1 MKKIICILLGVLIL
15 AVYWKVQYHEFV
27 NYDDGRYIT
36 ENKHIKDF
44 SKENFIWA
52 FTQSHSANWHP
63 VTWLSHM
70 LDVQLYGLNP
80 RGHHLTSLALHIAN
94 SLLLFLVFARM
105 TGSIWR
111 SCFVASLFAFHP
123 INIESV
129 AWASERKSVLS
140 TFFWLLTTWTY
151 INYVQKRN
159 LARYSMVVLF
169 FALGLMSKPMLV
181 TLPFVFLL
189 LDYWPLKRFEIT
201 NLKRIFS
208 GGTQSQIENKKKLL
222 NLIFE
227 KIPLLL
233 LVVGSCIV
241 TIFAQKSWGA
251 VVSIDIVP
259 LATRISNAL
268 VSYLEYLGKMVWPKG
283 FSVFYPYPVDA
294 SYMWKGLSSGFVI
307 TAISI
312 TILRLIKKAPYLFVG
327 WFWYLGTLIPVIGL
341 VQVGQQA
348 MADRYAYVPLIGIFI
363 IIAWG
368 LPNLLQNYP
377 FRKKLLSVLAGI
389 FFSVLIILTSVQLQ
403 YWENSVKLFD
413 HAIEVTEK
421 KYPSF
426 VGIYNNLGV
435 VLNEQMKFEEARSHL
450 KNAVKLQP
458 AYSEAH
464 NNLGNSLSGL
474 NRFQEANISYREAIR
489 LKPDY
494 PEAHN
499 NLANSLVKMLNFD
512 DAVTH
517 YLTAIRHKP
526 EFAKAHFNLGTT
538 FNLKEFK
545 GNNNEVAIRHLEEA
559 IRLEPNFSEA
569 HLALGNVI
577 IEKNDFNQGHLK
589 TAIHHFKISTK
600 IDPNNAIAH
609 NSLGSAIAGQRN
621 FKQAIEHFNTALK
634 INPRYVEAHQNLGTA
649 FSILGKTEKATYHFK
664 VADDIR
670 ITSGSWFHAKKY
682 IKTAS
687 TIDDL
692 PNIPSDDEGYSF
704 YIAGHTYGK
713 SGVKPNGLYGPF
725 TEKFHMI
732 NEYQSMKFGFLLG
745 DVVNEASNEAWRL
758 VKKDLDALDSRI
770 RNIVVPG
777 NHDVGIG
784 EHSTKRDI
792 FLQQFGKTFF
802 SFEHEK
808 DLFIILDANIDGW
821 NISGEQLKFL
831 KQSLPNEKDAINN
844 IFIFSHQLIWMNNKP
859 EFKKIK
865 PNSLVGRSKNLNFWD
880 KVFPLFSGLPNDIY
894 FFSGDIGASPNRSE
908 LFYTKYSNVTFVA
921 TGMGGGVRD
930 NFLIVS
936 VTKDA
941 VKISFVPLN

>member
-1 MKKIICILLGVLIL
+1 
-15 AVYWKVQYHEFV
+15 
-27 NYDDGRYIT
+27 
-36 ENKHIKDF
+36 
-44 SKENFIWA
+44 
-52 FTQSHSANWHP
+52 
-63 VTWLSHM
+63 
-70 LDVQLYGLNP
+70 
-80 RGHHLTSLALHIAN
+80 
-94 SLLLFLVFARM
+94 
-105 TGSIWR
+105 
-111 SCFVASLFAFHP
+111 
-123 INIESV
+123 
-129 AWASERKSVLS
+129 
-140 TFFWLLTTWTY
+140 
-151 INYVQKRN
+151 
-159 LARYSMVVLF
+159 
-169 FALGLMSKPMLV
+169 
-181 TLPFVFLL
+181 
-189 LDYWPLKRFEIT
+189 
-201 NLKRIFS
+201 
-208 GGTQSQIENKKKLL
+208 
-222 NLIFE
+222 
-227 KIPLLL
+227 
-233 LVVGSCIV
+233 
-241 TIFAQKSWGA
+241 
-251 VVSIDIVP
+251 
-259 LATRISNAL
+259 
-268 VSYLEYLGKMVWPKG
+268 
-283 FSVFYPYPVDA
+283 
-294 SYMWKGLSSGFVI
+294 
-307 TAISI
+307 
-312 TILRLIKKAPYLFVG
+312 
-327 WFWYLGTLIPVIGL
+327 
-341 VQVGQQA
+341 
-348 MADRYAYVPLIGIFI
+348 
-363 IIAWG
+363 
-368 LPNLLQNYP
+368 
-377 FRKKLLSVLAGI
+377 
-389 FFSVLIILTSVQLQ
+389 
-403 YWENSVKLFD
+403 
-413 HAIEVTEK
+413 
-421 KYPSF
+421 
-426 VGIYNNLGV
+426 V
-435 VLNEQMKFEEARSHL
+435 VLNEQMKFEEAKSHL

-458 AYSEAH
+458 TYSEAH

-474 NRFQEANISYREAIR
+474 SRFQEANISYKEAIR

-517 YLTAIRHKP
+517 YLAAIRYKP

-545 GNNNEVAIRHLEEA
+545 WNNNEVAIRYLEEA
-559 IRLEPNFSEA
+559 IRLEPNFFEA
-569 HLALGNVI
+569 HLALGNI
-577 IEKNDFNQGHLK
+577 LFLRNDFN
-589 TAIHHFKISTK
+589 TAIHHFETIIKT
-600 IDPNNAIAH
+600 DPNNAFAH
-609 NSLGSAIAGQRN
+609 NSLGSVLGQQGDFEQAIAR
-621 FKQAIEHFNTALK
+621 FNTALK
-634 INPRYVEAHQNLGTA
+634 INPDYAKAHLNLGLA
-649 FSILGKTEKATYHFK
+649 LSKLGKTEKSVYHFK

-670 ITSGSWFHAKKY
+670 VKNGSWPNAKKY

-713 SGVKPNGLYGPF
+713 SRVKPNGLYGPF

-792 FLQQFGKTFF
+792 FLQQFGMTFF

-844 IFIFSHQLIWMNNKP
+844 IFIFSHQLIWMTNKP

-880 KVFPLFSGLPNDIY
+880 KVFPLFSSLPNDIY
-894 FFSGDIGASPNRSE
+894 FFSGDIGASPNGSE